1 MTDTLHDDAD
11 DLLHWLNAHSVSIS
25 DGIPFSLMQQKWS
38 ASKRPYPQLRTSLE
52 WLFGQGL
59 VAMTPGL
66 EPPHIRLSAKGFDQ
80 LLTAMDTGRTPAPPA
95 AVVSPPV
102 AANPVPAAAA
112 PAPNRQVPLA
122 QQIPSAASMAAT
134 AVADTLEPA
143 MPRRFV
149 EPSKQPTE
157 IGLRNQILLIF
168 RDLKLASGQQ
178 LIAMTLTRYWQEMGQ
193 RGEHL
198 RAGIDILLRDGYV
211 QMAVKRYENYW
222 TLMPDGHAYLT
233 GPLSHTALLGLAAP
247 LQQIEQSYPDADLRR
262 KVLGLFKNS
271 ASQYFAALESS
282 WRHSRNSLIHA
293 LDLLVKSGDLELS
306 EQGGLHFNLST
317 QAARRR

>member
-38 ASKRPYPQLRTSLE
+38 ASKRPYAQLRTSLE

-66 EPPHIRLSAKGFDQ
+66 EPPHIRLSARGFDQ
-80 LLTAMDTGRTPAPPA
+80 LLTAMDTTRQPAPLA
-95 AVVSPPV
+95 SPV
-102 AANPVPAAAA
+102 AAATPAA
-112 PAPNRQVPLA
+112 PAPVRQVPLA
-122 QQIPSAASMAAT
+122 QQVPSAASMAAT
-134 AVADTLEPA
+134 AVADTPEPA

-222 TLMPDGHAYLT
+222 TLLPDGHAYLSS
-233 GPLSHTALLGLAAP
+233 PLSHTALLALATP
-247 LQQIEQSYPDADLRR
+247 LQRIDESHPDADLRR
-262 KVLGLFKNS
+262 KLLGLFKNS
-271 ASQYFAALESS
+271 ASQSFVALESS

-306 EQGGLHFNLST
+306 EQGGLNFSLSA

>member
-38 ASKRPYPQLRTSLE
+38 AGKRPYAQLRTSLE

-66 EPPHIRLSAKGFDQ
+66 EPPHIRLSARGFEQ
-80 LLTAMDTGRTPAPPA
+80 LLSAMDTARQPVPPPPIA
-95 AVVSPPV
+95 SPV
-102 AANPVPAAAA
+102 AAATVAA
-112 PAPNRQVPLA
+112 PAPVRQVPLA

-134 AVADTLEPA
+134 AVADTPEPA

-222 TLMPDGHAYLT
+222 TLMPDGHAYLIS
-233 GPLSHTALLGLAAP
+233 PLSHTALLGLAAP
-247 LQQIEQSYPDADLRR
+247 LQQIDESYPDADLRR
-262 KVLGLFKNS
+262 KLLGLFKNT
-271 ASQYFAALESS
+271 ASQSFAALESS

-306 EQGGLHFNLST
+306 EQGGLNFSLST